1 MRELSIATCKA
12 PLTLS
17 DSEAAQPFDI
27 FGCVVAPATRSAA
40 GQGKRSEPLSEPE
53 PALTYAKVFGGLADR
68 ERVSLKHAPK
78 IELTDR
84 FL

>member
-1 MRELSIATCKA
+1 MA
-12 PLTLS
+12 
-17 DSEAAQPFDI
+17 
-27 FGCVVAPATRSAA
+27 
-40 GQGKRSEPLSEPE
+40 
-53 PALTYAKVFGGLADR
+53 YAKFFGSLADR